1 MHAKHFS
8 ESLAPNVLSI
18 HLVEM
23 VARVLGENYTF
34 VSGEICLEALRI
46 KKC

>member
-1 MHAKHFS
+1 MHAKQFS

-23 VARVLGENYTF
+23 VARVLGEKLYF
-34 VSGEICLEALRI
+34 CVWGDLSGGIED
-46 KKC
+46 